1 MHKSLALSAIL
12 ALLLW
17 GCSDDVAN
25 NICLDED
32 GDGYGVGA
40 ACQGSDCD
48 DSNPDCNEGDC
59 CPSVDCVDEDNDG
72 YGEGADC
79 EGPDCN
85 DSNPDCHEGACCTA
99 IDCVDEDNDGYGEG
113 TDCDG
118 PDCNDGN
125 PDCHEGAC
133 CTAID
138 CVDED
143 NDGYGE
149 GTDCDGPDCND
160 GNPDCHEGACCT
172 AIDCIDED
180 NDGYGEGT
188 DCTGTDCNDADVDNW
203 TSCDTCLDN
212 DGDGHFAGCDA
223 YTGIDG
229 PDCDDADE
237 NNWASC
243 DTCLDADGDGHYA
256 GCDAYT
262 SIDGPDCDDADEN
275 NWASCDTCL
284 DADGDGHYVGCD
296 AYTDIDGPDCDD
308 ADESNWAS
316 CDTCLDADGDGHYA
330 GCDAYT
336 SIDGPDCDDADEN
349 NWASCD
355 TCLDGDGDGH
365 FAGCDAYTSID
376 GPDCDDFDENNW
388 ISCSDCV
395 DSDGDSAYVACDAY
409 TSIDGPDCD
418 DFDDTSYPGATEV
431 CDGNDNDCSG
441 SVDASETD
449 DDGDHY
455 VECNG
460 WDDTQH
466 DDTAVTAGG
475 DCDDSTDLAYPG
487 NDPEICGDGID
498 NNCDGMTD
506 LEDSATCPTILVTIW
521 NNGDPEEARHGRTIM
536 VSAGISP
543 PDPNGTEPWAWI
555 RDWQVVDAQ
564 PSPQC
569 AIADVVMVNSGGGD
583 DNTFQRFTMPDDISK
598 LDCIYTVEISVN
610 GYATATHRLQ
620 VVNHAPVITD
630 VLGATFDGSIWR
642 MNVPVGV
649 QLTMQV
655 LAAEQDGDTPL
666 HFDWSGAD
674 VDQLQCAAGAGCDSS
689 DASFPYQS
697 IEDWVFPSIY
707 RASPYQLTVSVYDD
721 FDSSDVTTAD
731 IEVTVENCVW
741 VEAGGGDG
749 VGTLAAPRNTIAGA
763 LLQAAFAPGTNVC
776 IIGAGTFTE
785 DIRLPASPNAPD
797 LLGGFDTSGIFST
810 DRPIIQVADTA
821 GLQFETDGANRLYH
835 LQIEQGTDDGATVSI
850 VDASPAL
857 DDCIIMIPDG
867 STPRGVIIRASD
879 GQQAQPILNGCA
891 IIRNWNDPDID
902 SATGLAVLRG
912 GTGIAAPTLLDS
924 SVTVYNCTGTCRAV
938 HVNAGTSANILNN
951 DNIQAGS
958 DNGQAI
964 GIDVTG
970 SFGQTASAYIEG
982 NNQINADSDGTR
994 SIAVNLFLTQD
1005 VVIQNNRWVG
1015 TPWMNA
1021 GREFSVGIA
1030 DGVVL
1035 RDGSTSPGRS
1045 DGLIIRGNEMIS
1057 GGANWFWTDCSGLGD
1072 TGEGVDISAGILLV
1086 GSRNASIADNGR
1098 PNDEFAGIFGGSST
1112 VHWVPER
1119 RRLAPSSVGLWLID
1133 THDVTVTDNEIR
1145 AGSYNMFEGCPDPS
1159 RPDFSPEIPVA
1170 TAYRDGLPPN
1180 DEYLF
1185 GPAPGELPS
1194 HGTVFARNG
1203 ASCALPPENG
1213 AMGGGIVTWCAAA
1226 ELNVPESDS
1235 APFLV
1240 NNHLAATKG
1249 NMLIAL
1255 WQNGGGGVVAI
1266 NNTFDSD
1273 LMLQPWD
1280 PPPFPDSIR
1289 KWAVLAEGIAPD
1301 GLTLINNIFNVHR
1314 DDPYDIASERLG
1326 LYERVISSSGS
1337 ADSNIM
1343 ILDSNLFYIE
1353 GDDLGDPTNPVYA
1366 RIDSGLGVA
1375 EYAAVDINAI
1385 VGISSI
1391 FGNFVDLPG
1400 LSTVTKDW
1408 AKSTVRLQAGSAA
1421 IDSGSTAAEVPFDD
1435 IDRERRPDPS
1445 GGVDIGHD
1453 EYYP

>member
-1 MHKSLALSAIL
+1 MHQSIALSAIL

-40 ACQGSDCD
+40 ACQGPDCD
-48 DSNPDCNEGDC
+48 DSNPDCNEGAC
-59 CPSVDCVDEDNDG
+59 CPVIDCSDEDNDG

-79 EGPDCN
+79 DGPDCD
-85 DSNPDCHEGACCTA
+85 DSNPDCHEGACCDP
-99 IDCVDEDNDGYGEG
+99 IDCTDPDNDGYGEG
-113 TDCDG
+113 TDCLG
-118 PDCNDGN
+118 PDCNESDA
-125 PDCHEGAC
+125 DCHEGLC
-133 CTAID
+133 CDD
-138 CVDED
+138 CTDL
-143 NDGYGE
+143 DG
-149 GTDCDGPDCND
+149 
-160 GNPDCHEGACCT
+160 
-172 AIDCIDED
+172 
-180 NDGYGEGT
+180 DGYGEGT

-203 TSCDTCLDN
+203 TSCDTCLDG
-212 DGDGHFAGCDA
+212 DGDGHFSGCDA
-223 YTGIDG
+223 YIGIDG
-229 PDCDDADE
+229 PDCDDTDE

-262 SIDGPDCDDADEN
+262 
-275 NWASCDTCL
+275 
-284 DADGDGHYVGCD
+284 
-296 AYTDIDGPDCDD
+296 DIDGPDCDD
-308 ADESNWAS
+308 VDENNWTS

-336 SIDGPDCDDADEN
+336 DIDGPDCDDIDEN
-349 NWASCD
+349 NWTSCD

-365 FAGCDAYTSID
+365 YAGCDGYTGID
-376 GPDCDDFDENNW
+376 GPDCDDVDENNW

-395 DSDGDSAYVACDAY
+395 DSDGDSAYINCDAY
-409 TSIDGPDCD
+409 TSINGPDCD
-418 DFDDTSYPGATEV
+418 DVDVTSYPGATEV
-431 CDGNDNDCSG
+431 CDGNDNDCDG
-441 SVDASETD
+441 DVDASETD

-475 DCDDSTDLAYPG
+475 DCDDSTNLAYPG

-506 LEDSATCPTILVTIW
+506 LEDSATCPTISVTIW
-521 NNGDPEEARHGRTIM
+521 NNGDPEEARHGRTIT

-543 PDPNGTEPWAWI
+543 PDPNGTEPWAWS

-569 AIADVVMVNSGGGD
+569 AIADVVLVNSGGGD
-583 DNTFQRFTMPDDISK
+583 GNTFQRFTMPDDLNK
-598 LDCIYTVEISVN
+598 MGCIYTMKISVN
-610 GYATATHRLQ
+610 DYATATHRLQ

-630 VLGATFDGSIWR
+630 VLGATFDGSVWR

-763 LLQAAFAPGTNVC
+763 LLQAASAPGTNVC
-776 IIGAGTFTE
+776 VIGAGTFTE
-785 DIRLPASPNAPD
+785 DIRLPAFPNAPD
-797 LLGGFDTSGIFST
+797 LLGGFDASGIFST
-810 DRPIIQVADTA
+810 DRPILEVADAA
-821 GLQFETDGANRLYH
+821 GLQFETGGANRLYH

-879 GQQAQPILNGCA
+879 GQQALPILNGCS

-924 SVTVYNCTGTCRAV
+924 SVTVDNCTGTCRAV

-951 DNIQAGS
+951 DSIQANS
-958 DNGQAI
+958 DDGRAF

-970 SFGQTASAYIEG
+970 SFGQTTSAHIEG
-982 NNQINADSDGTR
+982 NRINASSEGTR
-994 SIAVNLFLTQD
+994 SVALNLFLTQD
-1005 VVIQNNRWVG
+1005 LVILNNRWIG
-1015 TPWMNA
+1015 RPWRNS
-1021 GREFSVGIA
+1021 GSEFSAGIA
-1030 DGVVL
+1030 DGIVL
-1035 RDGSTSPGRS
+1035 RDGSTSPGLS
-1045 DGLIIRGNEMIS
+1045 DGLIIRGNETIA
-1057 GGANWFWTDCSGLGD
+1057 GGSSWFSTDCTNPAD
-1072 TGEGVDISAGILLV
+1072 TGEGVDVTAGILLV
-1086 GSRNASIADNGR
+1086 GSTNAIIANNGR
-1098 PNDEFAGIFGGSST
+1098 PNDWGSGIFGGSST
-1112 VHWVPER
+1112 MHWVPER
-1119 RRLAPSSVGLWLID
+1119 RRLPPSAVGLWLVD
-1133 THDVTVTDNEIR
+1133 TQDAMVTDNEIR
-1145 AGSYNMFEGCPDPS
+1145 AGSYTMFEGCPDPN
-1159 RPDFSPEIPVA
+1159 RPDFSPEIPVS
-1170 TAYRDGLPPN
+1170 TAWRDGLPPN
-1180 DEYLF
+1180 NEYLF

-1203 ASCALPPENG
+1203 ASCALESGDG
-1213 AMGGGIVTWCAAA
+1213 AMGDATVTWCAAA
-1226 ELNVPESDS
+1226 ELNVPESGT
-1235 APFLV
+1235 APLLL
-1240 NNHLAATKG
+1240 NNHLAATQG

-1255 WQNGGGGVVAI
+1255 WQIGGTGVVAA

-1273 LMLQPWD
+1273 LMLNGIQ
-1280 PPPFPDSIR
+1280 PPPPNSIS
-1289 KWAVLAEGIAPD
+1289 KWAVLAQDLAPD
-1301 GLTLINNIFNVHR
+1301 GLTLINNIFNVHV
-1314 DDPYDIASERLG
+1314 DDPYDKVDERLG

-1343 ILDSNLFYIE
+1343 ILDNNLFYIE
-1353 GDDLGDPTNPVYA
+1353 GDDLGDPTSPIYA
-1366 RIDSGLGVA
+1366 RIDSGMSVA

-1400 LSTVTKDW
+1400 LSTVTNDW
-1408 AKSTVRLQAGSAA
+1408 AKSTVRLQASSAA
-1421 IDSGSTAAEVPFDD
+1421 IDSGSTAAVVPFDD